1 MYFLSEEERRY
12 VLRKLL
18 PEARREPVHDELRG
32 WSWHQPPLAPIYE
45 APLGLWEV
53 AGHYCQTGRDLSW
66 RRVEKQRAAP
76 NVAMVLGGA
85 LHGVMTELILAA
97 KRAIYTQG
105 RGCIEVLAGLP
116 TPEVAAPDVER
127 LPAAEREALGK
138 RAETLAAFERRRI
151 VERAE
156 DILVRQPHIG
166 PDALAAWAL
175 PIVVEQRLDGRFL
188 GLSSHLSADA
198 FAFGEPMIADL
209 KFGPRQ
215 PFHRLTTTGYAL
227 VLESLTEMPIDIGC
241 VVYPSFDGDSL
252 RLERDFHRID
262 DELRQWFVEAR
273 DERMRLVEEGIDPG
287 KPGTC
292 APDCPYAE
300 LCNSG

>member
-32 WSWHQPPLAPIYE
+32 WSWHQPPLAPVYE
-45 APLGLWEV
+45 APLGLWEI
-53 AGHYCQTGRDLSW
+53 AGQYCQTGRDLFW
-66 RRVEKQRAAP
+66 RRVEGQRVAP
-76 NVAMVLGGA
+76 NAAMIVGGE
-85 LHGVMTELILAA
+85 LHAVVTGLILAA
-97 KRAIYTQG
+97 KRAIYAHG
-105 RGCIEVLAGLP
+105 RDCVEALAGLQ
-116 TPEVAAPDVER
+116 TPVSKEPQEEQ
-127 LPAAEREALGK
+127 LPAPMRQALAVQVEA
-138 RAETLAAFERRRI
+138 LAAFERRRI
-151 VERAE
+151 VGRVE
-156 DILVRQPHIG
+156 DILARQPHIG

-175 PIVVEQRLDGRFL
+175 PVVVEQRLDGRFL

-241 VVYPSFDGDSL
+241 VVYPSFDGDRL

-287 KPGTC
+287 RPATC
-292 APDCPYAE
+292 AEDCPYE
-300 LCNSG
+300 QLCAKA

>member
-18 PEARREPVHDELRG
+18 PEARRDPVHDELRG
-32 WSWHQPPLAPIYE
+32 WNWHQPPLAPVYE

-53 AGHYCQTGRDLSW
+53 AGQYCPTGRDLFL
-66 RRVEKQRAAP
+66 RRVEGKHVAP
-76 NVAMVLGGA
+76 SAAMVVGGV
-85 LHGVMTELILAA
+85 LHGVVTDLILAA
-97 KRAIYTQG
+97 KRAIYAQG
-105 RGCIEVLAGLP
+105 SDCVPSLSALP
-116 TPEVAAPDVER
+116 APQPQRADLER
-127 LPAAEREALGK
+127 LSSAEREALAVHVGL
-138 RAETLAAFERRRI
+138 LAAFERHRI
-151 VERAE
+151 VERVE
-156 DILVRQPHIG
+156 DILARQPHIG
-166 PDALAAWAL
+166 LDALAAWAL
-175 PIVVEQRLDGRFL
+175 PVVVEQRLDGRFL

-198 FAFGEPMIADL
+198 FAFGEPMIADV
-209 KFGPRQ
+209 KFGERR

-241 VVYPSFDGDSL
+241 VVYPSFVDGQL

-287 KPGTC
+287 KPAAC
-292 APDCPYAE
+292 APDCPYATF
-300 LCNSG
+300 CAQD

>member
-12 VLRKLL
+12 ILRKLV

-32 WSWHQPPLAPIYE
+32 WNWHEPPLAPVYD

-53 AGHYCQTGRDLSW
+53 AGHYCSSGRDLFL
-66 RRVEKQRAAP
+66 RRVEGQRVAP
-76 NVAMVLGGA
+76 NGAMIAGGVLHRVVSG
-85 LHGVMTELILAA
+85 LILAA
-97 KRAIYTQG
+97 KRTIYLHG
-105 RGCIEVLAGLP
+105 SACVEPLSALAASIEPEEIAPLSDQARRELMVQAEALAG
-116 TPEVAAPDVER
+116 
-127 LPAAEREALGK
+127 
-138 RAETLAAFERRRI
+138 FEQRRI
-151 VERAE
+151 VGRVE
-156 DILVRQPHIG
+156 DILARQPHIG

-175 PIVVEQRLDGRFL
+175 PVVVEQRLDGRFL

-198 FAFGEPMIADL
+198 FAFGEPMIADA

-241 VVYPSFDGDSL
+241 VVYAAFDGRQL
-252 RLERDFHRID
+252 HLERDFHRID

-287 KPGTC
+287 RPATC
-292 APDCPYAE
+292 PADCPHAAI
-300 LCNSG
+300 CARQ

>member
-18 PEARREPVHDELRG
+18 PEARREPVHEELRG

-53 AGHYCQTGRDLSW
+53 AGHYCQTGRDLFW
-66 RRVEKQRAAP
+66 RRVEGQRVAP
-76 NVAMVLGGA
+76 NAAMIAGGVLHAVVTG
-85 LHGVMTELILAA
+85 LILAA
-97 KRAIYTQG
+97 KQVIYAHGRACVEPLSALRPPSPAG
-105 RGCIEVLAGLP
+105 DDVDRLADEPRRVLAMQ
-116 TPEVAAPDVER
+116 
-127 LPAAEREALGK
+127 AEM
-138 RAETLAAFERRRI
+138 LAGFERRQI
-151 VERAE
+151 VGRVE
-156 DILVRQPHIG
+156 DILARQPHIG
-166 PDALAAWAL
+166 TDALVAWAL
-175 PIVVEQRLDGRFL
+175 PVVVDQRLDGRFL

-209 KFGPRQ
+209 KFGPRR

-241 VVYPSFDGDSL
+241 VVYVSFEEGAL
-252 RLERDFHRID
+252 RLERDFHRLD
-262 DELRQWFVEAR
+262 DELRQWFIEAR

-287 KPGTC
+287 RPADC
-292 APDCPYAE
+292 PEDCPYAE
-300 LCNSG
+300 LCAHG